1 MENLI
6 ITDEQA
12 QQMTLDD
19 LKKKFEETGTN
30 YLIIKFRGFELVK
43 NKPTERYFDVF
54 DSIRILD
61 GRTIQEAVDVVYA
74 KYPPQGYGTDPKYI
88 TYEDGAWHVYFTRYS
103 SCD

>member
-6 ITDEQA
+6 ITNEQIM
-12 QQMTLDD
+12 QMTLAD
-19 LKKKFEETGTN
+19 LKKKFEETDTN
-30 YLIIKFRGFELVK
+30 YLIIKFRDFELVK
-43 NKPTERYFDVF
+43 DKPAERYFDVF

-61 GRTIQEAVDVVYA
+61 GRTINEAVDAVYA

-88 TYEDGAWHVYFTRYS
+88 TYEDGAWQVYFTRYS

>member
-6 ITDEQA
+6 ITNEQIM
-12 QQMTLDD
+12 QMTLAD
-19 LKKKFEETGTN
+19 LKKKFEETDTN
-30 YLIIKFRGFELVK
+30 YLIIKFRDFELVK

-61 GRTIQEAVDVVYA
+61 GRTIQEAVDAVYA
-74 KYPPQGYGTDPKYI
+74 KYPLQGYGTEPKYI
-88 TYEDGAWHVYFTRYS
+88 TYEDGAWHVYFTRYR

>member
-19 LKKKFEETGTN
+19 LKKKFEETDTN

-54 DSIRILD
+54 DSIRILN
-61 GRTIQEAVDVVYA
+61 GGTIQEAVDEVYA
-74 KYPPQGYGTDPKYI
+74 QYPPQGYGTDPKYI
-88 TYEDGAWHVYFTRYS
+88 TYENGVWRVYFTRYR